1 MSTWH
6 QNRNPAALAALWA
19 PHPTQWKCV
28 SDRFDRPAGSM
39 SFETEAEAK
48 AYAERTGD
56 IVIPPRPQEKQR
68 D

>member
-6 QNRNPAALAALWA
+6 QARNPAVIADLWS

-28 SDRFDRPAGSM
+28 SDRPGEPASSI
-39 SFETEAEAK
+39 SFATEAEAK

-56 IVIPPRPQEKQR
+56 IVIAPRK
-68 D
+68 